1 MKIRVKCCFTLIFL
15 LNLLNDVQPTVA
27 KHIHIGGE
35 RYHKT
40 VKIEQ
45 LFGQESKISGE
56 MNAVPFANL
65 GKVCH

>member
-45 LFGQESKISGE
+45 LFGQ
-56 MNAVPFANL
+56 
-65 GKVCH
+65 